1 VRSTRSKRTSRAP
14 SSLSR
19 ALKISS
25 GNLVVGDSYLAKKSL
40 VAFNARL
47 HEETDRDALSEGP
60 VGVASTMQRKHI
72 SLCVPSHRQVSRAI
86 VKVGADGLATTYSP
100 ECVEGEFSE
109 VPCSKPHPTFACIA
123 SVE

>member
-47 HEETDRDALSEGP
+47 HEETDLDAL
-60 VGVASTMQRKHI
+60 TMQRKHI
-72 SLCVPSHRQVSRAI
+72 SLCVPSRRQVSRAI

-100 ECVEGEFSE
+100 ECVEEEFCELRVDGVLRRFSYL
-109 VPCSKPHPTFACIA
+109 
-123 SVE
+123 